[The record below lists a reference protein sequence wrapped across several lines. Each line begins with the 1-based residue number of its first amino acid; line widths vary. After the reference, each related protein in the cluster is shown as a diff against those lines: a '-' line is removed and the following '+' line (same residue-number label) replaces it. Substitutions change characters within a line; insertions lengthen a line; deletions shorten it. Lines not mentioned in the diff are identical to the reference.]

1 MRACLGD
8 AKASL
13 LALDERLAFTAAHL
27 AALETAAAS
36 GQLAVQIG
44 DRRIQYQSLDQLMNA
59 IKVARQDVLA
69 SGSAGRATR
78 RYPEHGRGS

>member
-1 MRACLGD
+1 
-8 AKASL
+8 
-13 LALDERLAFTAAHL
+13 LAFTAAHL

-59 IKVARQDVLA
+59 IKMARQDVLA

-78 RYPEHGRGS
+78 RYPEHGRGY

>member
-1 MRACLGD
+1 MGD
-8 AKASL
+8 AKTCL

-36 GQLAVQIG
+36 GQLSVQIG
-44 DRRIQYQSLDQLMNA
+44 DRRIQYQSLADLMNA
-59 IKVARQDVLA
+59 IKMARQDVLA

-78 RYPEHGRGS
+78 RYPEHGRGY

>member
-59 IKVARQDVLA
+59 IKMARQDVLA

-78 RYPEHGRGS
+78 RYPEHGRGY